1 MFFYEDFKNKN
12 SLTLNNVLDTIFPKK
27 AKSLEL
33 TLHFN
38 SFNIDT
44 VTSSEISFSE
54 ILYREVLQ
62 QQNTYL
68 NFFFAKLGSFSNS
81 SLIKASFLALDHFLI
96 FFSVSI
102 ANPATVNSQ

>member
-1 MFFYEDFKNKN
+1 MFSIQFC
-12 SLTLNNVLDTIFPKK
+12 LKK

-33 TLHFN
+33 TLRILNTDKH
-38 SFNIDT
+38 T
-44 VTSSEISFSE
+44 VTSSEISISE
-54 ILYREVLQ
+54 TLYREAFPKTCK
-62 QQNTYL
+62 TYL

-96 FFSVSI
+96 CFSVSI